1 MPPRKRLT
9 DDSIIQ
15 SDVTVPGRE
24 SRDVPIAF
32 LREGQIV
39 NLVTG
44 GRTLTGYEVLGLDDR
59 FIKFRGNMTVA
70 PQTEIVLIPWHQVEA
85 IGLTDER

>member
-1 MPPRKRLT
+1 MPPRKRTET
-9 DDSIIQ
+9 DEPTAMADP
-15 SDVTVPGRE
+15 DWNP
-24 SRDVPIAF
+24 PKAF

-39 NLVTG
+39 NLVSG
-44 GRTLTGYEVLGLDDR
+44 GRTLTGYEVLGIDDR
-59 FIKFRGNMTVA
+59 FIKFRGNMTIA